1 MQLSR
6 RCYHRIARMSGEATA
21 AAAATAPNNRL
32 IAHETR
38 VVGRHDTESRP
49 YFAMPYR
56 PRQQRANPFSLMN
69 HETRQRHRNT
79 LKGEMHHPRAPSF
92 VTSYAPRFLNPPS
105 LFRPTLQPIHLSSS
119 FIILLLAVAVPS
131 RRARPPSSASTLN
144 PQPRRLL
151 LHTTPA
157 PARGNASFL

>member
-6 RCYHRIARMSGEATA
+6 RCYHRWIARMSGEA
-21 AAAATAPNNRL
+21 AATNNRL

-38 VVGRHDTESRP
+38 VVGRRDTESRP

-79 LKGEMHHPRAPSF
+79 LKRGDSPPPRAPSF
-92 VTSYAPRFLNPPS
+92 VASYPPLLQPPILLSLNPLTYPS
-105 LFRPTLQPIHLSSS
+105 IFVLYHSSS
-119 FIILLLAVAVPS
+119 PSRFASPRVPLPQPQPPMLLLYNTCACS
-131 RRARPPSSASTLN
+131 GKRELS
-144 PQPRRLL
+144 
-151 LHTTPA
+151 
-157 PARGNASFL
+157 

>member
-21 AAAATAPNNRL
+21 AAAATNNRL

-79 LKGEMHHPRAPSF
+79 LKGEMHHPRAFFCYFLRPS
-92 VTSYAPRFLNPPS
+92 PRFLNPPS
-105 LFRPTLQPIHLSSS
+105 LFRLPTLQPIHLSSS
-119 FIILLLAVAVPS
+119 FITLLLAVAVPS
-131 RRARPPSSASTLN
+131 RRAPAPLLQ
-144 PQPRRLL
+144 PQPST
-151 LHTTPA
+151 TTPLTA
-157 PARGNASFL
+157 HNTCTCSRKRELS